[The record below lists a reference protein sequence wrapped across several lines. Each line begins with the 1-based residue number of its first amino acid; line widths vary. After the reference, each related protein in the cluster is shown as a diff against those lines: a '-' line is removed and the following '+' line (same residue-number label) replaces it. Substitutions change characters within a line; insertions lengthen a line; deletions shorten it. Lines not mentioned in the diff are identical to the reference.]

1 MGTAIRKGRHQTNRT
16 YRYRATS
23 RLYRVLP
30 VVPGSERPATAAAM
44 HLRSRRDICVDS
56 ASSSLIIRHDS
67 THLPRSKLTS
77 GSTGRA
83 IHRFVGRA
91 YLSGTSTIQAC
102 GMHVPRA
109 AADGRMKI
117 PKRLAPLLEEGLIDE
132 VIGQLMSG
140 KEATV
145 YVVRSGDSTRCAK
158 VYKDAK
164 QRSFRQAASYREGR
178 KVKNSREARAIE
190 KGSRYG
196 REVQEQHW
204 QNAEVDALFR
214 LANAGVRVPQPY
226 ICTDG
231 VLLMELVV
239 DEMGDVAPRLND
251 VDLTEARALELHALL
266 LNQVVRMLCAGVIHG
281 DLSEYNILL
290 AADGPVIIDLP
301 QAVDAAGNNE
311 AASMLKRD
319 VDNLAACFGRF
330 APQILTASYGTE
342 IWALFEAGRLHV
354 EAELTGRIE
363 ADTRPVDLDGVLQ
376 ELEATRLEEDA
387 RVRRLQELSA
397 GR

>member
-1 MGTAIRKGRHQTNRT
+1 
-16 YRYRATS
+16 
-23 RLYRVLP
+23 
-30 VVPGSERPATAAAM
+30 
-44 HLRSRRDICVDS
+44 
-56 ASSSLIIRHDS
+56 
-67 THLPRSKLTS
+67 
-77 GSTGRA
+77 
-83 IHRFVGRA
+83 
-91 YLSGTSTIQAC
+91 
-102 GMHVPRA
+102 
-109 AADGRMKI
+109 MKI

-145 YVVRSGDSTRCAK
+145 YIVRSGESTRCAK
-158 VYKDAK
+158 VYKDAR
-164 QRSFRQAASYREGR
+164 QRSFRQGASYRDGR
-178 KVKNSREARAIE
+178 KVKNSRQARAME
-190 KGSRYG
+190 KGSHYG
-196 REVQEQHW
+196 RQMQEASW

-214 LANAGVRVPQPY
+214 LAGAGVRVPQPY

-239 DEMGDVAPRLND
+239 DGMGDVAPRLND

-319 VDNLAACFGRF
+319 VDNLAAYFGRF
-330 APQILTASYGTE
+330 APQILTASYGAE
-342 IWALFEAGRLHV
+342 IWTLFEAGQLHV
-354 EAELTGRIE
+354 DAELTGRIE
-363 ADTRPVDLDGVLQ
+363 VDTRPVDLDGVLQ
-376 ELEATRLEEDA
+376 ELEETRFEEDA
-387 RVRRLQELSA
+387 RVRRQQELSA
-397 GR
+397 SW